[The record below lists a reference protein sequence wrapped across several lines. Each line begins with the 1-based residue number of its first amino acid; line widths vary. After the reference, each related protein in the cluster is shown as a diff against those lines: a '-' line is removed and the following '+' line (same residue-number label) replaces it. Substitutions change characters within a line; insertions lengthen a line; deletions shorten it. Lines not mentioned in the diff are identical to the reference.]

1 MILNRDR
8 NATTSI
14 SKPALAY
21 AIALATFC
29 IAICSTLSP
38 VIAVPLVQRPQP
50 AQAPKAITPKTP
62 KAPTPVPAPAAP
74 RAVDDILELD
84 APLARIEINGE
95 LLDVPP
101 PAALAEAMDDLQDHL
116 RDLQQD
122 FPALAPAAPIA
133 PLSPLS
139 PIAPIAEF
147 PEWQQSTEKKAPAIP
162 EDEMLKL
169 LSDIVRRDADA
180 NVRAEALSGI
190 YRLRSDAAINTL
202 ISLYDQVTDVKTK
215 GDILARL
222 IRRNGD
228 NSKALAK
235 LVQVVK
241 TEKDETL
248 VSRAL
253 GSLGYLKG
261 DEGADQ
267 LVSIYDGLSDA
278 KMKQRVIRS
287 MGANKSKKAIEKL
300 MAIAKGDNDP
310 TLRQAALRALSN
322 LDGESFNFST
332 GIAAPRVKIERDG
345 AFNFDGK
352 IFEIDRARVQEMQ
365 RNAEE
370 KMRDAQERM
379 RESQERMR
387 EDMDLRLQRRNRS
400 TDSDKP
406 ETAPPPAAGKKPTA
420 MAPKVAPKPATAV
433 VVI

>member
-38 VIAVPLVQRPQP
+38 VIAVPLAQRPAP
-50 AQAPKAITPKTP
+50 APVPKSEAPRAP
-62 KAPTPVPAPAAP
+62 KAPTPAPAAP
-74 RAVDDILELD
+74 RVLDDILELD
-84 APLARIEINGE
+84 TPLARIEINGE
-95 LLDVPP
+95 LIDVPP
-101 PAALAEAMDDLQDHL
+101 PAALDDLKDRL
-116 RDLQQD
+116 RDLQD
-122 FPALAPAAPIA
+122 EFAVIAPATPIA
-133 PLSPLS
+133 PIS
-139 PIAPIAEF
+139 PIAPIVPFTEF
-147 PEWQQSTEKKAPAIP
+147 SEWQQSGEKKAPAIP

-202 ISLYDQVTDVKTK
+202 IQLYDQVTDVKTK

-267 LVSIYDGLSDA
+267 LVSIYDGLQDP
-278 KMKQRVIRS
+278 KMKQRVIRA
-287 MGANKSKKAIEKL
+287 MGANKGKKAIEKL
-300 MAIAKGDNDP
+300 MAIAKSDSDP

-322 LDGESFNFST
+322 LDGDSFNFST
-332 GIAAPRVKIERDG
+332 GVAMPRISIERDG
-345 AFNFDGK
+345 A
-352 IFEIDRARVQEMQ
+352 RVFGPDVQKMVEDMQ
-365 RNAEE
+365 RIPQQIITDE
-370 KMRDAQERM
+370 MRERMQERT
-379 RESQERMR
+379 RELMERKLEHKR
-387 EDMDLRLQRRNRS
+387 IEKRP

-406 ETAPPPAAGKKPTA
+406 ETEQPPAAQKKPSA
-420 MAPKVAPKPATAV
+420 ASPKVAPKPATGSI
-433 VVI
+433 VI